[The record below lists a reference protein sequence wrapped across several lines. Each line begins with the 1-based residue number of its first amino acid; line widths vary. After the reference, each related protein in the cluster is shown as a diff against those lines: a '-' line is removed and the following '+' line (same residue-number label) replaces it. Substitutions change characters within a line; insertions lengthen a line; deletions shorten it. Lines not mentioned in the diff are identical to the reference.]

1 MTLESVS
8 KSGIDSNLLNQ
19 DFIKDSQFDVA
30 GILDTLFNGDV
41 LIPATL
47 PNLPQKSRLTY
58 CNKTFVHNFVGLCIW
73 KHMNN
78 GDVWVK
84 SNDLN
89 VKKTPDNIIKFQ
101 HHVRVIRDMY
111 HDKYWKPMSE
121 LDIDDID
128 PKLLFNFCANT
139 RNLIIKGVWN
149 NESKKIEGIYFM
161 WKEMLVRIGFKMD
174 QSSAL

>member
-1 MTLESVS
+1 MTFESVS
-8 KSGIDSNLLNQ
+8 KSDIDSNLVLLNQ

-30 GILDTLFNGDV
+30 DILDTLFNGDV

-58 CNKTFVHNFVGLCIW
+58 RNKTFVHNFVGLCIW

-89 VKKTPDNIIKFQ
+89 VKKTLTISLSFSI
-101 HHVRVIRDMY
+101 M
-111 HDKYWKPMSE
+111 
-121 LDIDDID
+121 
-128 PKLLFNFCANT
+128 
-139 RNLIIKGVWN
+139 
-149 NESKKIEGIYFM
+149 
-161 WKEMLVRIGFKMD
+161 
-174 QSSAL
+174 

>member
-58 CNKTFVHNFVGLCIW
+58 RNKTFVHNFVGLCIW
-73 KHMNN
+73 KLINN
-78 GDVWVK
+78 GDSWVK
-84 SNDLN
+84 QNDL
-89 VKKTPDNIIKFQ
+89 I
-101 HHVRVIRDMY
+101 
-111 HDKYWKPMSE
+111 
-121 LDIDDID
+121 
-128 PKLLFNFCANT
+128 A
-139 RNLIIKGVWN
+139 
-149 NESKKIEGIYFM
+149 KKIVTM
-161 WKEMLVRIGFKMD
+161 
-174 QSSAL
+174 